1 MAAHDRRRAKRHGPS
16 KRVISCMSSALSLYS
31 ACCRSY
37 TGHIPLAR
45 AGAAAAGRE
54 RGEEQY
60 SASRMHLFATG
71 RSRIL
76 FAAAS
81 LSRQVARI
89 TYDIPADMPG
99 VISQPEWRSAVTSSK
114 SASTVDLQDKK

>member
-1 MAAHDRRRAKRHGPS
+1 MLQ
-16 KRVISCMSSALSLYS
+16 VIA
-31 ACCRSY
+31 
-37 TGHIPLAR
+37 GHIPLAR

-114 SASTVDLQDKK
+114 SASTVDLQDQK